1 MCVGKFVKFKRREDG
16 SATIEFVFLFPL
28 FMSIF
33 LMGFES
39 GYYMVRG
46 VMLERGLDIAVRE
59 VRLGNGRVPQ
69 LAAFKELVCLNM
81 VVLPDCRDELQIEMK
96 TIPIAPGGTD
106 EIAGAYRCIDKSVD
120 EDQSIYSTY
129 DTGSTNQLVIVR
141 ACAVTSPM
149 FPTTGI
155 GLGMTRP
162 ETIGENYAL
171 VATNVF
177 VTEPGSRAVSP
188 YVPGAPLG
196 LEESTEE
203 TNP

>member
-1 MCVGKFVKFKRREDG
+1 MSFGRLLKFKRREDG

-46 VMLERGLDIAVRE
+46 VMLERGLDIATRE

-69 LAAFKELVCLNM
+69 LAAFKELVCMNM

-106 EIAGAYRCIDKSVD
+106 EVAGAFKCIDKSVD
-120 EDQSIYSTY
+120 EDQSVYSTY
-129 DTGSTNQLVIVR
+129 DTGGTNQLVVVR

-149 FPTTGI
+149 FPTTGL

-162 ETIGENYAL
+162 ETIGQNYAL

-177 VTEPGSRAVSP
+177 VTEPGSRAMSP

-196 LEESTEE
+196 MAPGG